1 LTRGRRNN
9 STGGSALSSVVETL
23 RGFSYSTPAYRLSLN
38 GRTPDRILLQP
49 TDMLPGDTSR
59 GDVLLSNTY
68 NFGGQEIIIPTNT
81 NSRSSPINA
90 PWKHFDAGEFWYNEL
105 HSFEWLRDLKVIANQ
120 TARVRARNLIIDWI
134 ESHTNIDPKPWRAD
148 LIGRRISAWLSNSE
162 FLLKDS
168 DTSFLKHF
176 FYSLALQAR
185 HLSRIA
191 RTSDEGLERL
201 YAYKGMLYAGLSLP
215 DGEKRY
221 LQAIK
226 LLNSAL
232 TKQVLPDGGYYE
244 RSPSTHLTVMRQLI
258 DIQKSLIIADQP
270 PLDLLNNAISM
281 MASVLRTYRHG
292 DGSLAL
298 FNSSIEEEP
307 WLVDLVLTQ
316 SNAKGRAPENVS
328 DVGFRRIQAGRTILI
343 TDHGAPAK
351 QSRRGHAGLLSF
363 ELSTGKE
370 RLIVNC
376 GCWRGKDE
384 EWSKALR
391 ATAAHSTLTVNDTNS
406 CELFDDGSI
415 GVGPKNVPS
424 RRDDQDGASW
434 LEANHDGYC
443 EPFGLMHNRRLY
455 VSNDGTNVR
464 GEDVL
469 TRVDAKNQGGRS
481 FAIRFHLHPD
491 TQAMMAQDGASILL
505 RQPSGNGWQMRS
517 SGGTI
522 GLNESIYIGDGATLR
537 RSEQVII
544 TGPVE
549 AKITTIKWALR
560 RISKN

>member
-1 LTRGRRNN
+1 MTRGRRNN
-9 STGGSALSSVVETL
+9 STGGSALSNVVETL

-38 GRTPDRILLQP
+38 GRTPDKILMQP
-49 TDMLPGDTSR
+49 ADMLPGIKAR
-59 GDVLLSNTY
+59 GDALLDNKY
-68 NFGGQEIIIPTNT
+68 NFGGQEINISAKT
-81 NSRSSPINA
+81 NSRSSPVNV
-90 PWKHFDAGEFWYNEL
+90 PWKLFDAGDFWYNEL
-105 HSFEWLRDLKVIANQ
+105 QSFDWLRDLKVIANQ
-120 TARVRARNLIIDWI
+120 TARVRARNLIMDWI
-134 ESHTNIDPKPWRAD
+134 EGHTNIDPKPWRAD
-148 LIGRRISAWLSNSE
+148 LIGRRISAWMANSE

-168 DTSFLKHF
+168 DTSFVKHF
-176 FYSLALQAR
+176 FHSLALQAR

-191 RTSDEGLERL
+191 RTSDEGVERL
-201 YAYKGMLYAGLSLP
+201 YAFKGILYAGLSLP

-221 LQAIK
+221 LQALK
-226 LLNSAL
+226 LLNNAL
-232 TKQVLPDGGYYE
+232 AKQILPDGGYYE
-244 RSPSTHLTVMRQLI
+244 RSPSAHLTVMRHLI
-258 DIQKSLIIADQP
+258 DMQKSLVVAERQ
-270 PLDLLNNAISM
+270 PLDILDNAISS
-281 MASVLRTYRHG
+281 MAPVLRTYRHG

-307 WLVDLVLTQ
+307 WLIDLVLAQ
-316 SNAKGRAPENVS
+316 SNAKGRAQENIS
-328 DVGFRRIQAGRTILI
+328 DVGFRRIQAGRTTLI
-343 TDHGAPAK
+343 TDHGVPAK
-351 QSRRGHAGLLSF
+351 LSRRGHAGLLSF

-376 GCWRGKDE
+376 GCWHGSDE
-384 EWSKALR
+384 KWSKALR

-415 GVGPKNVPS
+415 GVGPKTIPS
-424 RRDDQDGASW
+424 QREDQDGASW
-434 LEANHDGYC
+434 LEARHDGYC

-455 VSNDGTNVR
+455 VSSDGTNVR

-469 TRVDAKNQGGRS
+469 TRVDASNQVGRS
-481 FAIRFHLHPD
+481 FTIRFHLHPD

-522 GLNESIYIGDGATLR
+522 GLNESIYIGDGASRR

-549 AKITTIKWALR
+549 TKVTTIKWALR
-560 RISKN
+560 RISKT